1 MNVNKADIH
10 EEKEEIRQRV
20 QNADTSDI
28 EVIPARRQVSL
39 LKDTKPKN
47 TAIYARV
54 STASVQQTSS
64 YEMQQK
70 HYSDFVAERP
80 NWKLVGIY
88 ADEGISGTS
97 LKNRNAFN
105 HMILECKEGKID
117 LIITKSVS
125 RWSRNI
131 VDGIGCVRELAAQN
145 PPVGVFFEDER
156 LYSLDLEQATM
167 LSMHSTMA
175 EQESRTKSTA
185 MNSSLLMRFSHGLF
199 LTPPLIG
206 YDKAGKGKLVINKE
220 EANTVRLIFFMY
232 LYGYDTEII
241 AETLTAL
248 GRPTKLGHVKWSSSS
263 VVNILRNERHCGD
276 VRAWKTHT
284 PDFLSHRKIKN
295 RNDKPQYYKRD
306 HHEPII
312 SRDDFIAAQQMLDN
326 AKYRGG
332 KFSPQLRVIS
342 DGALR
347 GFVAVNPRW
356 SAFKAEDYRA
366 ASASASGDAQ

>member
-10 EEKEEIRQRV
+10 EKREKIRRRYR
-20 QNADTSDI
+20 NADTSDLEI
-28 EVIPARRQVSL
+28 IPA
-39 LKDTKPKN
+39 KPKFDFFKDMSEKRV
-47 TAIYARV
+47 AIYVRV
-54 STASVQQTSS
+54 STDSTQQTSS

-70 HYSDFVAERP
+70 YYSDFVAGRP
-80 NWKLVGIY
+80 NWKLVQIY

-97 LKNRNAFN
+97 LKNRDAFN
-105 HMILECKEGKID
+105 QMILDCKNGEID

-131 VDGIGCVRELAAQN
+131 LDGVGCVRELAAQS
-145 PPVGVFFEDER
+145 PPVGVFFENEG
-156 LYSLDLEQATM
+156 LYSLDPDTATI
-167 LSMHSTMA
+167 LSIHSTMA
-175 EQESRTKSTA
+175 EQESRTKSA
-185 MNSSLLMRFSHGLF
+185 SMNSSILMRFSHGLF

-206 YDKAGKGKLVINKE
+206 YDIDENGDLIINQE

-232 LYGYDTEII
+232 LYGYDTKII
-241 AETLTAL
+241 AETLTTL
-248 GRPTKLGHVKWSSSS
+248 GRSTKLGHIKWSSST
-263 VVNILRNERHCGD
+263 VVSILRNERHCGD

-295 RNDKPQYYKRD
+295 RNAKPQYYKRD
-306 HHEPII
+306 HHEAII

-347 GFVAVNPRW
+347 GFVSVNPRW
-356 SAFKAEDYRA
+356 GAFKADDYRA
-366 ASASASGDAQ
+366 ASAGASGEVQ